1 MAKRVTTYSKL
12 SKEKKEFI
20 DSLLDDSELKM
31 IEVNAKKGVIVDL
44 EGNEVFVVLDT
55 WTGFDK
61 REEEKRDEEDDYD
74 EEDEDDLEENL
85 LED

>member
-12 SKEKKEFI
+12 SKERKEFI
-20 DSLLDDSELKM
+20 DSLLENSELKM

-44 EGNEVFVVLDT
+44 EGDDIFVVLDT

-61 REEEKRDEEDDYD
+61 REEEDDEEDDYD
-74 EEDEDDLEENL
+74 EEGLEEKL